1 MNPFTAKWPP
11 WIGGVLLAL
20 LLVAAL
26 ALFDDPVGL
35 AGGMIALTEYA
46 DTAAH
51 GRIADAPSMDW
62 QVAMLF
68 GIFFGAMAGA
78 IGSGEFKLEFL
89 DEGGPTAGTRI
100 VRTILSGIAGGALL
114 MLGVQLAGETV
125 WGECAAAIQLAGG
138 GWTFLAGLLLS
149 GCLLAILFE
158 RRGEGGGRKNRKRGN
173 K

>member
-1 MNPFTAKWPP
+1 
-11 WIGGVLLAL
+11 
-20 LLVAAL
+20 
-26 ALFDDPVGL
+26 
-35 AGGMIALTEYA
+35 
-46 DTAAH
+46 
-51 GRIADAPSMDW
+51 
-62 QVAMLF
+62 
-68 GIFFGAMAGA
+68 
-78 IGSGEFKLEFL
+78 
-89 DEGGPTAGTRI
+89 
-100 VRTILSGIAGGALL
+100 